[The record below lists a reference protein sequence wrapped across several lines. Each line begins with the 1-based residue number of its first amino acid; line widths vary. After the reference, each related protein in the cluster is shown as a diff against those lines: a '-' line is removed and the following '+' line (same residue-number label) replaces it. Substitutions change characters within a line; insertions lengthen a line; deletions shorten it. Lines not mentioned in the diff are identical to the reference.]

1 MICIANMPRFFM
13 FVSLYFLPICL
24 AYQRVSKFCCTIHG
38 KDKQMLSARKSIF
51 GENIISCREF
61 SLSTPKT
68 FEYISSY
75 NTLNSMPLLSLPEFA
90 FIGRSNVGK
99 SSLLNALTG
108 AKKNVATQGK
118 TPGTTKCINLFSCGD
133 KSGPICTF
141 VDLPGYGFAKLA
153 KTVQDEISR
162 FLRDYFL
169 ARGALKLVFL
179 LVDSRREGNT
189 LDQEMFSV
197 SYFKD
202 DHHFFFLLLYRY
214 IYQFLVDNGVP
225 VVIVATKVDK
235 LSKAETIKAEEKL
248 KKMYMALSAEKLEE
262 EEEEEVFIAKE
273 ELKEEEGGVP
283 VIMFSSVTGHGK
295 GDIWKAIRDNMLYA
309 G

>member
-1 MICIANMPRFFM
+1 MIATTPRFFM
-13 FVSLYFLPICL
+13 LISLYFFPFCL
-24 AYQRVSKFCCTIHG
+24 AFQNVHKFCCTIHG
-38 KDKQMLSARKSIF
+38 KDKQFHVMLSARKSIF

-75 NTLNSMPLLSLPEFA
+75 KTLNSMPLLSLPEFA

-99 SSLLNALTG
+99 SSLLNTLTG

-197 SYFKD
+197 SFFKY
-202 DHHFFFLLLYRY
+202 DHHFNIGFFTGIFNSYY
-214 IYQFLVDNGVP
+214 AV
-225 VVIVATKVDK
+225 
-235 LSKAETIKAEEKL
+235 
-248 KKMYMALSAEKLEE
+248 
-262 EEEEEVFIAKE
+262 
-273 ELKEEEGGVP
+273 
-283 VIMFSSVTGHGK
+283 SSG
-295 GDIWKAIRDNMLYA
+295 
-309 G
+309 